1 MWDFVRFCYGGRV
14 GVEVDLEVI
23 SRGRVWVR
31 EGGLSGWRSEKM
43 VFRWEVFE
51 EREDGARELGAVYV

>member
-1 MWDFVRFCYGGRV
+1 M

-31 EGGLSGWRSEKM
+31 EGGLSGWRSEKR